1 MSPADGP
8 QEDKKPAGVSREH
21 VAGEAASEGLPLL
34 DQILQQK
41 LRQADAAN
49 PQVADEL
56 AALVQVARRYPDQV
70 FTVQPILEEL
80 IEAILSPQLGAMS
93 LSPAARQTM
102 VAELARTLYD
112 DDASRERLEAFWT
125 SLLEKQP

>member
-1 MSPADGP
+1 MSSAGSSHEDEKPAD
-8 QEDKKPAGVSREH
+8 VSRER
-21 VAGEAASEGLPLL
+21 VSGEAASEGLPLL

-41 LRQADAAN
+41 LRQPDAAN

-80 IEAILSPQLGAMS
+80 IEAILSPQLEAMS

-112 DDASRERLEAFWT
+112 DAVSRERLEAFWT
-125 SLLEKQP
+125 SLLEKKP